1 MIILLVALE
10 MVPRY
15 VSILLG
21 SRTVYQTQR
30 SSSYSIRIPA
40 ENHTRNQAL
49 TDIWSWIYVISEI
62 VYVQA
67 HSRPVFEEASA
78 DQATAVTFAIV
89 IILIAFQS

>member
-1 MIILLVALE
+1 M
-10 MVPRY
+10 
-15 VSILLG
+15 
-21 SRTVYQTQR
+21 YQTQR

-67 HSRPVFEEASA
+67 RPVFEEASA

-89 IILIAFQS
+89 IILTRVSIMMLVILNPRLSGL